1 MCQQH
6 EAFSISD
13 SGLRVNL
20 KWPFI
25 GATPD
30 GVVMCECCGTGACEI
45 KVYNLRYYKQTLGMV
60 EDVERAPSNILA
72 TPIHLFFHSLYSVHF
87 ARKTKKTWQIVQVT
101 RDSDLSKNWCTG
113 TMPITFKF
121 KHKCTLWKSIIVIL
135 LYGTRMIYT

>member
-45 KVYNLRYYKQTLGMV
+45 KVYDLRYYKHTLGMV
-60 EDVERAPSNILA
+60 EDMERAPSNILA
-72 TPIHLFFHSLYSVHF
+72 TPIHFFFSFTV
-87 ARKTKKTWQIVQVT
+87 
-101 RDSDLSKNWCTG
+101 
-113 TMPITFKF
+113 
-121 KHKCTLWKSIIVIL
+121 
-135 LYGTRMIYT
+135 